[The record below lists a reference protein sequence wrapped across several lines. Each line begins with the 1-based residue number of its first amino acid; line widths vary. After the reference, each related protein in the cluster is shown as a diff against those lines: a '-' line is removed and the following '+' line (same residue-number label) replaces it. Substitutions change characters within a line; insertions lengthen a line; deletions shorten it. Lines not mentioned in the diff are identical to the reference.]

1 MDVTLEHPREVST
14 VETVYSDHGPRL
26 YRSLLAYTGDTHIAE
41 DAMAEAFAQA
51 LRRGDALRE
60 PERWIWRAAYR
71 IAAGALK
78 ERRQQPAISPEQTYE
93 SPEAPLWFAEA
104 LEQLPE
110 KQRAAVVLH
119 YYADLRVRDV
129 ANVLGTTTPAVKV
142 ALMRARRRLRTLLE
156 TTDG

>member
-1 MDVTLEHPREVST
+1 MDVTLERPREVST
-14 VETVYSDHGPRL
+14 VETVYSEHGPRL

-41 DAMAEAFAQA
+41 DAVAEAFAQA
-51 LRRGDALRE
+51 LRRGSELRD

-78 ERRQQPAISPEQTYE
+78 ERQQQPIASLDGTYE
-93 SPEAPLWFAEA
+93 LPDVAGWVTEA
-104 LEQLPE
+104 LGKLPE
-110 KQRAAVVLH
+110 RQRAAVVLH

-142 ALMRARRRLRTLLE
+142 ALTRARRRLRTLLE